1 MIAEEQVRDGK
12 IAREEKQE
20 RERKRHFLYRIEK
33 KSEAAHLKQT
43 QIELET
49 KLQQLVEASKLRQP
63 HILSWRDAAKAL
75 KDARDGAHV
84 RNRQLRARIHIYE
97 RLVRDLSMWVQA
109 TDGVSVPFSFLP
121 MIISLTPQYICQRS
135 LNPLSPTWRDVT
147 LLANPESRKLGKEWI
162 TMQMFHNTDRVF
174 QQHGFPSWDC
184 DDVDVY
190 RDLDISFP
198 ESGGCLYTSRRH
210 FVSSKSLEQSC
221 DAVRRNCLSTLLV
234 HVNRVET
241 LREADANTQL
251 LTVHTTNDEFLNIL
265 CGEFATP
272 DRCTFVLRQIQRDD
286 TQEGRFRQRNRML
299 WYDFFRLP
307 NGCSKK
313 RSLAIASNCFV
324 RDDEFSL
331 DDEACTLG
339 FHLDDAPPARK
350 EDIFR
355 SRLLGALD
363 KLLERLDTNVGL
375 IRTSS
380 G

>member
-1 MIAEEQVRDGK
+1 MTREQVSWGK
-12 IAREEKQE
+12 TQEIEKWQE
-20 RERKRHFLYRIEK
+20 KERKRHCLYRLEK
-33 KSEAAHLKQT
+33 KSEAAQLKLT
-43 QIELET
+43 QKELEA
-49 KLQQLVEASKLRQP
+49 KLEQLLEASKLRQP

-84 RNRQLRARIHIYE
+84 RNRELRARIHMYE
-97 RLVRDLSMWVQA
+97 RLVRDLSAWVQA
-109 TDGVSVPFSFLP
+109 TDGV
-121 MIISLTPQYICQRS
+121 TRS
-135 LNPLSPTWRDVT
+135 LNPLCPTWRDVT

-210 FVSSKSLEQSC
+210 FVSTQSLEQSC
-221 DAVRRNCLSTLLV
+221 DAVRQDCLAMLLV

-241 LREADANTQL
+241 SLREADANTQL
-251 LTVHTTNDEFLNIL
+251 HTVHTTNDEFLNIL

-299 WYDFFRLP
+299 WFDYFRLP
-307 NGCSKK
+307 NGCTKK
-313 RSLAIASNCFV
+313 RSLAIVSNCFV
-324 RDDEFSL
+324 RAGEFSL
-331 DDEACTLG
+331 DDEAHTLD
-339 FHLDDAPPARK
+339 FHLHDAPRARK

-355 SRLLGALD
+355 ARLLGALD
-363 KLLERLDTNVGL
+363 KLLERLD
-375 IRTSS
+375 
-380 G
+380 